1 MPAEHVTDPHL
12 AALRGSQDRSLDR
25 EGIPMVLA
33 LVSETDQPLPEVTDA
48 EALADGQRIADRATA
63 QWQGVAAQ
71 QRDDDMEVVV
81 TVLHAMAFA
90 EFDAGRAR

>member
-1 MPAEHVTDPHL
+1 MPPEHATSQHL

-33 LVSETDQPLPEVTDA
+33 LVSETAEPLPEVTDA
-48 EALADGQRIADRATA
+48 DVLADGARLAELATA
-63 QWQGVAAQ
+63 TWQGVAAQ

-81 TVLHAMAFA
+81 TVLHAAAFA
-90 EFDAGRAR
+90 EFDAGTPR